1 LLSKGQTVDVPFDR
15 SKTEFMAVHAG
26 QFSIHDTFLVH
37 SSGSN
42 NTDYRRVG
50 LGFSYIPTHARCTS
64 STRVTAALVRG
75 EDKFNYFD
83 DEPRPQED
91 YGARERAAHTDA
103 VARFRASNDE
113 QAAKY

>member
-1 LLSKGQTVDVPFDR
+1 MPFDR

-26 QFSIHDTFLVH
+26 QFSMHDTFLVH
-37 SSGSN
+37 ASGSN

-75 EDKFNYFD
+75 EDKFNYYD
-83 DEPRPQED
+83 DEPRPQEN
-91 YGARERAAHTDA
+91 YGVRERAFHADA